1 MARVI
6 IIQQV
11 MKHYRLPFFLQLHE
25 KLARQ
30 GIELVVAYSDP
41 NSAHASRKD
50 GAELPQGW
58 GIKVRAYW
66 FFGRLLYQPLWKQI
80 AAADLV
86 IVGPEIKYLINP
98 ILLVLSALRLKRVAF
113 WGLGP
118 NMHPD
123 RSPAAEWVKDRFFT
137 KVDWWFAYTESISV
151 LLKEKGMPAERITTV
166 QNATDTTELRRLLS
180 GISNPEVLQA
190 KIALTGSPESMVG
203 FYCGMM
209 QKIKSLPFLI
219 ETARL
224 VKQGIPE
231 FHLVLI
237 GNGPERA
244 WLEGAI
250 DGEPWIHY
258 LGSRFGRASALYYK
272 MADVF
277 LLGGTAGL
285 AVVDG
290 FAAGLPLMVTELPT
304 HPPEISYV
312 QDGENG
318 RVARHDAAAFARV
331 IIDTLLDRT
340 LLSRLRAGAVEAG
353 GRYTIETM
361 ANNFAHGIE
370 ACLQS
375 SGVTSRTDGG
385 ASQNP
390 EH

>member
-123 RSPAAEWVKDRFFT
+123 RSPAAEWVKDRLFT

-180 GISNPEVLQA
+180 EISNPEVLQA

-361 ANNFAHGIE
+361 VNNFAHGIE